1 MYQKNLPNS
10 ELKKGSGSAIRQA
23 FQVYSRLVCQPK
35 HYKILR
41 DEIGR
46 LGYEFGSIILVAKRS
61 LNGDVVSVHKTIWER
76 CLKEDKK
83 LLIYMAESGYFYR
96 FEPKKIKETIEN
108 ERGGQTMVNFSIR
121 EGKNLMKLRAE
132 RVKEDI
138 IVDHNSDKYL
148 EYLNKLGVFG

>member
-23 FQVYSRLVCQPK
+23 FHVYSRLVCRPK
-35 HYKILR
+35 NYKILS

-46 LGYEFGSIILVAKRS
+46 MGYEFGNLILVAKRS
-61 LNGDVVSVHKTIWER
+61 LNGDAVSVHKTIWER
-76 CLKEDKK
+76 CLKEGKT
-83 LLIYMAESGYFYR
+83 LLLYMANSGYFYR
-96 FEPKKIKETIEN
+96 FEPKKIKDTVEN

-132 RVKEDI
+132 RVGEDI
-138 IVDHNSDKYL
+138 MVDKNSD
-148 EYLNKLGVFG
+148 EYLKELFELGVFG